1 MCVSIYLYKIDMKN
15 GARFMEQLLGFH
27 LVSSDLRSRLPKAL
41 FTSSFCFSCASG
53 CWRDSEGATHTSE
66 GKDMAKSSAKKL
78 GKKNCQIQPGPLCRI
93 KSFNSILMKWNFFL
107 LLAPVT
113 LSNCSSV

>member
-93 KSFNSILMKWNFFL
+93 KSFNSILMKWNFFS
-107 LLAPVT
+107 ASSPCNPV
-113 LSNCSSV
+113 